1 MKKTNSVVL
10 ALIMVLSLGC
20 LPVWA
25 ASSVQVPWTV
35 TDQTNGVT
43 YTASYNASKKTLTY
57 KTPLDTRFIDNHGY
71 SEYDSST
78 PSNAIIRALSQR
90 SQASARTLN
99 EVLAFG
105 DRFGALDLAFS
116 EAVQSGKV
124 NKVRIE
130 TPEGNFGYDNKMV
143 THIYEYSFKKN
154 SKNQVT
160 TCDIDT
166 WEDNTM
172 MGGNGATL
180 NLKYDSNGGLK
191 SIYDQYAHTPEHTTT
206 FSYSNGKLNKLIV
219 KSEVGGNHNDKV
231 TTDNFGRPTKVTQE
245 DTALSFTYDA
255 NGKVK
260 SYTNKYNGSSDT
272 ITFNNNS
279 NGYPESIVYLTVTPN
294 GYFTTQIA
302 FSYQTI

>member
-1 MKKTNSVVL
+1 MKKTVSVVL
-10 ALIMVLSLGC
+10 ALVLVLSLGC
-20 LPVWA
+20 LPAWA

-57 KTPLDTRFIDNHGY
+57 KTPLDTRFINSDGY

-90 SQASARTLN
+90 SLASAKTMN

-105 DRFGALDLAFS
+105 DRFGALNLAFS
-116 EAVQSGKV
+116 EAVQSGKI
-124 NKVRIE
+124 NKIRIE
-130 TPEGNFGYDNKMV
+130 TPEGNFGYDDKMV

-172 MGGNGATL
+172 MGGNGAVL
-180 NLKYDSNGGLK
+180 NLKYDSNGELK
-191 SIYDQYAHTPEHTTT
+191 SIYDQYAHTPDHTTT
-206 FSYSNGKLNKLIV
+206 FGYSNGKLSKLIV

-231 TTDNFGRPTKVTQE
+231 TTDSFGRPTKVNQE
-245 DTALSFTYDA
+245 YNTLSLTYDS

-260 SYTNKYNGSSDT
+260 SYRSGDKESSYT
-272 ITFNNNS
+272 ITFNNDPS
-279 NGYPESIVYLTVTPN
+279 GYPTTIIYSYVQPYGTS
-294 GYFTTQIA
+294 TTQIA
-302 FSYQTI
+302 FSYQSI